1 MNKEQDKLSDQP
13 CVIGDS
19 LGQRC
24 AIHGQSLA
32 DCANGRLK
40 QVKQAREMDE
50 RSMAS
55 ARAWQK
61 KANQVLRGAEAAGPG
76 DPVQEVRPV

>member
-1 MNKEQDKLSDQP
+1 MNREKDKLSDEP
-13 CVIGDS
+13 CRTDQGAPD
-19 LGQRC
+19 RC
-24 AIHGQSLA
+24 QAHGQPLL
-32 DCANGRLK
+32 DCANGRLR

-61 KANQVLRGAEAAGPG
+61 EANDAILRLKKKEGAP
-76 DPVQEVRPV
+76 